1 MGDRVVHLSLHEF
14 TNALLPVP
22 QELISARFP
31 LRNIAGITEAFADMA
46 ENHEGRAWDND
57 RYLHP
62 EDQLAVEFTQIV
74 NEHVLGHA
82 AGRDASAS
90 QREGVMPST
99 SIAEST
105 SSTTGAADTS
115 PGEKGTSYVMR
126 VFPHKWGPR
135 DAEDVVRLLDNEPG
149 EDSEDVDESDD
160 EGGGAGEDEDEDED
174 DRRWST
180 AALFRREWQP
190 ELEDDQPNWAYQSAF
205 VQFTRGGAHNDPFDF
220 RALQELGEIAVD
232 EIVTDNRERIR
243 RQMQSYADNVALY
256 QHRTAVFSL
265 VVDPREFRVVRWD
278 RSRAFVSERVDYVRD
293 ARALVEVLLA
303 LVVADHEGQG
313 YDPTATLIPEGSE
326 DHELMDR
333 VVDESYWRV
342 PVLPRAEG
350 TPLPPT
356 VPIQTHTTFV
366 SDAAPG
372 PADANLDGYLVDD
385 TETGAATSRPVL
397 EDDARFVFR
406 YVLDCFRRSLR
417 VDRGFLCY
425 SLAVGGDEFLVA
437 APLYYYPANWG
448 SPRGYVAFH
457 KQSGRIVFLKDYW
470 TSHYPGGAGTS
481 EGDMLRRLNEDGV
494 RNVPTLLFHGVVDG
508 ELSQALLDRWMSSK
522 DQRTKS
528 ENIHEDTR
536 DTALE
541 DEPRGV
547 KRTWDDLEQLPTPLM
562 RHYVHYRIVLKEVC
576 LPLTAATSSR
586 QLVSVVGDCIEAH
599 YDATEKSRMVHRNI
613 SSESIA
619 ILPTLS
625 EHEDG
630 DNHTPRVVWRGV
642 LADWEFARTAQGHD
656 ASHGAESATL
666 RFEPERTPTAQRH
679 MSAAALTNVTS
690 HVPTTADEL
699 ESFFHIVL
707 HHAIRFCPHN
717 VNATDFISTTFVPN
731 RDPAGPSDGADGV
744 LCPVNKEIIV
754 AELGVLKLRGRKVV
768 FYHDQSGARRNAPL
782 NRLLS
787 TMLRWLKARYD
798 LLEYDSEST
807 ATAPSS
813 STSALDDGGNLQ
825 SVKRPRVEPK
835 IRASNDAV
843 TATDGGRSASV
854 SEENAVRPSDKTYE
868 LARRVD
874 DHDAVRKLFEEALKS
889 TDWPV
894 NDVVEDQWI
903 K

>member
-22 QELISARFP
+22 QELVSTHFP
-31 LRNIAGITEAFADMA
+31 PRKIAGITEAFADMA
-46 ENHEGRAWDND
+46 ENYEGRAWDND

-135 DAEDVVRLLDNEPG
+135 DAED
-149 EDSEDVDESDD
+149 
-160 EGGGAGEDEDEDED
+160 DED
-174 DRRWST
+174 DRRWSA

-220 RALQELGEIAVD
+220 RALQELGEIADD
-232 EIVTDNRERIR
+232 EIVMDNRERIR

-278 RSRAFVSERVDYVRD
+278 RSRAFVSERVDYLRD
-293 ARALVEVLLA
+293 ARSLVEVMLA

-333 VVDESYWRV
+333 VVDERYWRV
-342 PVLPRAEG
+342 PVLPWAEG

-417 VDRGFLCY
+417 VGRGFLRY
-425 SLAVGGDEFLVA
+425 RLAVGGDEFLVA
-437 APLYYYPANWG
+437 APLYYCAANWG
-448 SPRGYVAFH
+448 TRGYVAFH
-457 KQSGRIVFLKDYW
+457 KQSWRLVFLKDYW
-470 TSHYPGGAGTS
+470 RPHYPGGAGTS
-481 EGDMLRRLNEDGV
+481 EGDILRRLNEDGV
-494 RNVPTLLFHGVVDG
+494 RNVPTLLCHEDVDG
-508 ELSQALLDRWMSSK
+508 QLTGVLDDWVDLE
-522 DQRTKS
+522 DQRTEES
-528 ENIHEDTR
+528 RITGSEDTR
-536 DTALE
+536 ENTGDNGFE
-541 DEPRGV
+541 HEPRGV
-547 KRTWDDLEQLPTPLM
+547 KRTQDDRKEEASPQTC
-562 RHYVHYRIVLKEVC
+562 HYVHYRIVLKEVC
-576 LPLTAATSSR
+576 LSLTALTSSR
-586 QLVSVVGDCIEAH
+586 QLVSIVGDCIEAH
-599 YDATEKSRMVHRNI
+599 YDATEKSKLVHCNI
-613 SSESIA
+613 SSESIV
-619 ILPTLS
+619 ILPTFS
-625 EHEDG
+625 EPEDG
-630 DNHTPRVVWRGV
+630 DTYSPRVVWRGV
-642 LADWEFARTAQGHD
+642 LADWESARAVLGHD
-656 ASHGAESATL
+656 ASESVP
-666 RFEPERTPTAQRH
+666 RPERTPTARRH
-679 MSAAALTNVTS
+679 MSVAALTNGAS

-699 ESFFHIVL
+699 ESFFHVVL
-707 HHAIRFCPHN
+707 HHTIRFCPHN
-717 VNATDFISTTFVPN
+717 VNATDFINTTFVP
-731 RDPAGPSDGADGV
+731 DSATELSDGAGAV
-744 LCPVNKEIIV
+744 LCPLNKEIVV
-754 AELGVLKLRGRKVV
+754 AELGVLKLCGRKVV